1 MIRTPSFIEG
11 KVQSPLHKI
20 RVKLGP
26 GLASRGSDKS
36 HVAKPLP
43 PTQNPLLNSR
53 SLQRFWQTTFSSH
66 STGCFAAI
74 RTPPEHPW
82 QKVYIKKAKSV
93 SEELTAFSTVQQYL
107 FKESLQIVIAA
118 GLESIYFGCFSGESF
133 NEIRPQYQPGQDNVT
148 AGRQVGHYLSEEWLL
163 NFELRRAQDILTA
176 YVRSLILNHASTVCR
191 EQQIHSFFHHDLLRN
206 IRLRE
211 A

>member
-26 GLASRGSDKS
+26 GLASRGSDKF

-82 QKVYIKKAKSV
+82 QKVYIKKSKIGISGVNRFFNCSAILIQRVFPDSHCGGPREHLLWMFQRRV
-93 SEELTAFSTVQQYL
+93 LQRNPSSISTWVRHCY
-107 FKESLQIVIAA
+107 SW
-118 GLESIYFGCFSGESF
+118 SPSGTL
-133 NEIRPQYQPGQDNVT
+133 P
-148 AGRQVGHYLSEEWLL
+148 
-163 NFELRRAQDILTA
+163 LRGVVA
-176 YVRSLILNHASTVCR
+176 
-191 EQQIHSFFHHDLLRN
+191 
-206 IRLRE
+206 
-211 A
+211 